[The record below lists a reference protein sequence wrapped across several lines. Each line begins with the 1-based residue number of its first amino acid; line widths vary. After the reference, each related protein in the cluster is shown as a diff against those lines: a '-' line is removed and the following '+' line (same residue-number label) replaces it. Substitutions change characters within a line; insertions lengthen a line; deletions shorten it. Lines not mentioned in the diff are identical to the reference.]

1 MPMASEREEAEK
13 LLPMKERIKRAI
25 MRDRVRLCGV
35 VAASFWPNKGPAMQ
49 TEIGIYL
56 AHVACE
62 YSISSLI
69 KATEKTGSEITQL
82 LREWEDH
89 RDTPKFDEKMKRAE
103 FLMRACVM
111 TMDAQLK
118 DHPNV

>member
-1 MPMASEREEAEK
+1 
-13 LLPMKERIKRAI
+13 
-25 MRDRVRLCGV
+25 
-35 VAASFWPNKGPAMQ
+35 MQ